1 MRVFLQSKTS
11 SQQLKN
17 LSMSLIGREVVLGV
31 GGGIAAYKSCE
42 LLRRLQD
49 RGYAVTVVPT
59 PSSLNFVGKATWE
72 ALSGRPVNTQVWEN
86 VHTVPHIALAESA
99 HFFLIAPATADL
111 IARLAAGRA
120 DDLLTNL
127 VLASDVPKMLVP
139 AMHPS
144 MWLDPATVANVQTLR
159 SRGFIVMDPEVG
171 RLTGKD
177 VGPGRFPEVAAIIE
191 KFDALTG
198 NVQDLKGK
206 RVLVTA
212 GGTREAIDPVRFIGN
227 RSSGKQGIAIARA
240 ARNRGAEVHLIA
252 ANFDT
257 SELAGIEVSKVE
269 SASDMQKV
277 LAEQFPTCDVLVMS
291 AAVADA
297 RPKNSS
303 IDKIKKALLGSI
315 ELEENPDL
323 LASLASVKKGQVVI
337 GFAAE
342 TKDHLQEA
350 RRKLEAKGLDL
361 IYVNDVSGGAIFGQ
375 DLTMG
380 TILLRNDAD
389 IAVKEVSKDALGNLL
404 LDQAIRQLG

>member
-1 MRVFLQSKTS
+1 
-11 SQQLKN
+11 
-17 LSMSLIGREVVLGV
+17 MSLVGREVILGV

-49 RGYAVTVVPT
+49 RGYSVTVVPT
-59 PSSLNFVGKATWE
+59 PSSLNFVGTATWE

-86 VHTVPHIALAESA
+86 VHTVPHISLAGSTD
-99 HFFLIAPATADL
+99 FFLIAPATADL
-111 IARLAAGRA
+111 IARIAAGRA

-127 VLASDVPKMLVP
+127 VLASDAPKMVIP

-144 MWLDPATVANVQTLR
+144 MWLDPATVANVSTLR
-159 SRGFIVMDPEVG
+159 NRGFVVIDPDVG
-171 RLTGKD
+171 RLTGSD
-177 VGPGRFPEVAAIIE
+177 SGPGRFPEIASIIE
-191 KFDALTG
+191 RFDSLTG
-198 NVQDLKGK
+198 NTQDLRGK

-227 RSSGKQGIAIARA
+227 RSSGKQGIAIALA
-240 ARNRGAEVHLIA
+240 AKNRGATVHLIA
-252 ANFDT
+252 ANCDV
-257 SELAGIEVSKVE
+257 SQLQGIEVSTVE
-269 SASDMQKV
+269 STLDMQKV
-277 LAEQFPTCDVLVMS
+277 LVEEFPRCDILIMS

-297 RPKNSS
+297 RPKNLSL
-303 IDKIKKALLGSI
+303 DKIKKALLGSI

-323 LASLASVKKGQVVI
+323 LGSVMGMKTDQVIV

-350 RRKLEAKGLDL
+350 RRKLESKGLDL

-375 DLTMG
+375 EQTMG

-389 IAVKEVSKDALGNLL
+389 IAVKEVSKGALGNLL